1 MGFSVVER
9 ESMAEAGSG
18 GERVHIPVLPEA
30 VLAAFARIAPELDG
44 GWIVDG
50 TVGMGGHAELLLES
64 RAGMRLLGCDQDPAA
79 LDLAGARLA
88 RFAGRFELRRARLSE
103 LEGLLEREGFAPIAG
118 ILVDLGVSSLQL
130 DTKARGFSFQQDGP
144 LDMRMDP
151 ARGTTAA
158 DLVNH
163 LDEAA
168 LADLIF
174 AEGEEPR
181 ARRIAKAIVEGRRR
195 APFLRTLALADCVA
209 QAAGRAGGKIHPAT
223 LTFQALRRAVNAEH
237 AELEAVLAC
246 ARARLAPG
254 GVFVAIS
261 FHSLE
266 DGVVKRFLAARAK
279 EDGWELLSKKPVEA
293 DHHERRANPRAR
305 SARLR
310 AASRPSSSEVR
321 A

>member
-1 MGFSVVER
+1 VGISVVER
-9 ESMAEAGSG
+9 ESMAEAESG
-18 GERVHIPVLPEA
+18 GERVHIPVLPSA

-44 GWIVDG
+44 GWIFDG
-50 TVGMGGHAELLLES
+50 TVGMGGHAELLLEARPS
-64 RAGMRLLGCDQDPAA
+64 LRLVGCDQDPAA
-79 LDLAGARLA
+79 LELAGARLA
-88 RFAGRFELRRARLSE
+88 RFGGRVELRRARLSE
-103 LEGLLEREGFAPIAG
+103 LRELVEREGFAPVAG

-130 DTKARGFSFQQDGP
+130 DTKSRGFSFQQDGP

-151 ARGTTAA
+151 TRATTAA
-158 DLVNH
+158 DLVNG
-163 LDEAA
+163 LDEES
-168 LADLIF
+168 LADLIH

-209 QAAGRAGGKIHPAT
+209 QATGRAGGKIHPAT

-237 AELEAVLAC
+237 AELELALEC
-246 ARARLAPG
+246 ARATLAPG

-279 EDGWELLSKKPVEA
+279 QDGWELHSKKPVEA

-310 AASRPSSSEVR
+310 AARRPLALEVSS
-321 A
+321 

>member
-1 MGFSVVER
+1 MGYSVVER
-9 ESMAEAGSG
+9 ESKAQSGSG
-18 GERVHIPVLPEA
+18 EERVHIPVLPSALVE
-30 VLAAFARIAPELDG
+30 AFARIAPELEA

-50 TVGMGGHAELLLES
+50 TVGMGGHAELVLEA
-64 RAGMRLLGCDQDPAA
+64 RPLARLLGCDQDPAA
-79 LDLAGARLA
+79 LELAGARLA

-103 LEGLLEREGFAPIAG
+103 LRGLLEREGLAPVAG
-118 ILVDLGVSSLQL
+118 LLVDLGVSSLQL

-151 ARGTTAA
+151 TRATTAA
-158 DLVNH
+158 DLVNR
-163 LDEAA
+163 LDEGA
-168 LADLIF
+168 LADLIH

-209 QAAGRAGGKIHPAT
+209 QAVGRPGGKIHPAT

-237 AELEAVLAC
+237 DELSAALEC
-246 ARARLAPG
+246 ARAVLAPG

-279 EDGWELLSKKPVEA
+279 EDGWELLAKKPVEA
-293 DHHERRANPRAR
+293 DHHERRANPRSR

-310 AASRPSSSEVR
+310 AARRPSGREASS
-321 A
+321 